1 MKRRTLW
8 KLLASIMAFTMAA
21 APAITVCAEE
31 IEGPVTEPVIN
42 ENPDDPKVINGDVNV
57 IFDESS
63 SNIYAV
69 LAGENSEVS
78 VKGDVNMTLDR
89 DGSAGIAGVENYG
102 GNIDISGKVEVTSSS
117 YRIEGGA
124 VDCHDGT
131 TTVGGDVVLDVQDGG
146 MQYAINVYGG
156 DDPAQAIV
164 EKNVKSSGTG
174 IWANHSNVYVGGN
187 VEAESGI
194 CIWQE
199 RDDSDCSIVIMGT
212 VSATKGIEANGNTL
226 DEEVTEQS
234 IVEML
239 PNVVVYAIDTPEEEN
254 IAKVESIGEE
264 SAVATELFKNAINY
278 IIHTEG
284 DMDLSGDDLKS
295 VSDFATF
302 TDLKADYRTTKIGE
316 IFTATVAKN
325 YGIEGSSSVEVTK
338 VSDGVYSVKLID
350 SKGGILLKATAL
362 SPNQNPG
369 DGTAEDS
376 RNDSSQT
383 APVLFVIQDDSR
395 NQQATSMISTA
406 VGNVPAGALRVA
418 VPYGQK
424 TIAPAVEGAP
434 SPSKA
439 VSIKVSELTDVQYK
453 ETIIQNI
460 TSTPMGGMLRIETDK
475 AACFDRAML
484 ETFAKRASV
493 SLEVIF
499 PVKGQMV
506 RVVVPAGCNINNLL
520 DKFGYCGFERLAS
533 ILGSEVVK

>member
-21 APAITVCAEE
+21 APAITVCAED
-31 IEGPVTEPVIN
+31 VTEPVIN
-42 ENPDDPKVINGDVNV
+42 EDPDHPVVIDGNVNV
-57 IFDESS
+57 IFDESNS
-63 SNIYAV
+63 VYYAV
-69 LAGENSEVS
+69 VAGENSEVS
-78 VKGDVNMTLDR
+78 VKGDVNMTLDS
-89 DGSAGIAGVENYG
+89 DGSAGIAGVDNYG

-117 YRIEGGA
+117 YSCDGGA

-146 MQYAINVYGG
+146 MQYAINVSGG
-156 DDPAQAIV
+156 DDPAQVIV
-164 EKNVKSSGTG
+164 GGNVKSSGTG
-174 IWANHSNVYVGGN
+174 IWAVHSNVYVGGD
-187 VEAESGI
+187 VEAKCGVLCDEEVDS
-194 CIWQE
+194 
-199 RDDSDCSIVIMGT
+199 SDCSIVIMGT
-212 VSATKGIEANGNTL
+212 VSATKGIEANGYIS
-226 DEEVTEQS
+226 DEEEEATGQS
-234 IVEML
+234 FVDSL
-239 PNVVVYAIDTPEEEN
+239 PNVVVYAIDTPKEEN
-254 IAKVESIGEE
+254 IVSAKIYGEE
-264 SAVATELFKNAINY
+264 SAAATELFKNAINY

-302 TDLKADYRTTKIGE
+302 TDLKEDYRTTKIGE

-362 SPNQNPG
+362 SPNQNQNPG

-383 APVLFVIQDDSR
+383 APVLFVIQDDSW

-453 ETIIQNI
+453 EIIIQNI
-460 TSTPMGGMLRIETDK
+460 ASTPMGGMLRIETDK

-484 ETFAKRASV
+484 EAFAKRASV
-493 SLEVIF
+493 DLEVIF

>member
-8 KLLASIMAFTMAA
+8 KLLASIMAFTVAA
-21 APAITVCAEE
+21 FPAITVCAED
-31 IEGPVTEPVIN
+31 VNEPVIN
-42 ENPDDPKVINGDVNV
+42 EDPDHPVVIDGNVNV

-63 SNIYAV
+63 STIHAV
-69 LAGENSEVS
+69 LAEENCEVS

-102 GNIDISGKVEVTSSS
+102 GNVDISGKVEVTSSS
-117 YRIEGGA
+117 YSCDGGA
-124 VDCHDGT
+124 VDCHNGT
-131 TTVGGDVVLDVQDGG
+131 TTVGGDVVLDVQDDG
-146 MQYAINVYGG
+146 MQYAINAYGG
-156 DDPAQAIV
+156 DDPAQVIV
-164 EKNVKSSGTG
+164 EGNVKSSGTG
-174 IWANHSNVYVGGN
+174 IWAIHSNVYVGGD
-187 VEAESGI
+187 VEAKSGVL
-194 CIWQE
+194 CDAE
-199 RDDSDCSIVIMGT
+199 VDNSDCSIVIMGT
-212 VSATKGIEANGNTL
+212 VSATEGIEAHGYIS
-226 DEEVTEQS
+226 DEEATEQS
-234 IVEML
+234 LVDSL
-239 PNVVVYAIDTPEEEN
+239 PNVVVYAIDTPKEEN
-254 IAKVESIGEE
+254 IVSVKIYGEE
-264 SAVATELFKNAINY
+264 NAVATELFKNAINY

-316 IFTATVAKN
+316 IFTASVAKN

-362 SPNQNPG
+362 SPNQNQNPG

-406 VGNVPAGALRVA
+406 VGNVPEGALRVA

-460 TSTPMGGMLRIETDK
+460 ASTPMGGMLRIETDK

-493 SLEVIF
+493 DLEVIF
-499 PVKGQMV
+499 PVNGQMV
-506 RVVVPAGCNINNLL
+506 RVVVPAGCNIDNLL

>member
-1 MKRRTLW
+1 MKRQTLW

-21 APAITVCAEE
+21 APAITVCAED
-31 IEGPVTEPVIN
+31 VTEPVIN
-42 ENPDDPKVINGDVNV
+42 EDPDHPVEIDGNVNV
-57 IFDESS
+57 IYDESS
-63 SNIYAV
+63 SYPFAV
-69 LAGENSEVS
+69 MAGEDAEIIVKDDVNFTSKQDGGSQAIDNAGGNINVFGS
-78 VKGDVNMTLDR
+78 VKMTAD
-89 DGSAGIAGVENYG
+89 DTYSGAAVSNYG
-102 GNIDISGKVEVTSSS
+102 G
-117 YRIEGGA
+117 
-124 VDCHDGT
+124 T
-131 TTVGGDVVLDVQDGG
+131 TTIGGDVVLDYKNTD
-146 MQYAINVYGG
+146 MAYAIYESDSDDTATIIVGG
-156 DDPAQAIV
+156 D
-164 EKNVKSSGTG
+164 VKSGCEG
-174 IWANHSNVYVGGN
+174 IMVENANVYVGGD
-187 VEAESGI
+187 VEAAGGGVSLSNYED
-194 CIWQE
+194 
-199 RDDSDCSIVIMGT
+199 RSDCSIIIMGT
-212 VSATKGIEANGNTL
+212 VSAEYGIGAEGHSL
-226 DEEVTEQS
+226 DEGMTEQEF
-234 IVEML
+234 VKQL

-254 IAKVESIGEE
+254 LVGAGAIGLDGDIA
-264 SAVATELFKNAINY
+264 TDLFKKAINY

-284 DMDLSGDDLKS
+284 DMDLSGDDLNS

-302 TDLKADYRTTKIGE
+302 TDLKEDYRTTKIGE
-316 IFTATVAKN
+316 IFTATVARD
-325 YGIEGSSSVEVTK
+325 YSVEGNDRVEVTK

-383 APVLFVIQDDSR
+383 APVLFVIQDDSQ
-395 NQQATSMISTA
+395 NQQATSYVSTA

-453 ETIIQNI
+453 DTIIQNI
-460 TSTPMGGMLRIETDK
+460 ASTPMGGMLRIETDK

-484 ETFAKRASV
+484 EAFAKRASV
-493 SLEVIF
+493 ELEVIF